1 MKLLSTS
8 YVLGKQRNIE
18 TWIND
23 DEFQALLTFFALLVY
38 NLSKRFK
45 ACLESVWSLYQLK
58 PPFMKLRSCQ
68 CRAVHK
74 L

>member
-1 MKLLSTS
+1 MDLLSTS

-18 TWIND
+18 TWINE

-45 ACLESVWSLYQLK
+45 ACLESVWS
-58 PPFMKLRSCQ
+58 
-68 CRAVHK
+68 
-74 L
+74 